1 MIAKRDLGIA
11 FGSVGNAIAKRDL
24 GIAVWGC
31 WDAIAK
37 RDLGIAVW
45 GCGECDSE
53 ARPRNRFWGVGVRSL
68 YFKALNL
75 SIDLKPTQLTLVK
88 KVNVYHL
95 SRKKTHHHK

>member
-1 MIAKRDLGIA
+1 VIAKRDLGIA

-24 GIAVWGC
+24 GIAV
-31 WDAIAK
+31 
-37 RDLGIAVW
+37 L
-45 GCGECDSE
+45 GCGGAISFGVWESDSE